1 MHGLPN
7 GARARMVPG
16 KLYEYFG
23 TGRPILGLCPEGDA
37 RDWIQRDP
45 RSRVA
50 DPTDPEAI
58 AGALRDLHAM
68 WRSGALAPSQRAPW
82 TEEFSRA
89 HQAER
94 LLEYL
99 RTIVPLRAA
108 RSAVP
113 AQHAA

>member
-1 MHGLPN
+1 M
-7 GARARMVPG
+7 PG

-37 RDWIQRDP
+37 RDWIRRDP

-50 DPTDPEAI
+50 DPTDPDAI
-58 AGALRDLHAM
+58 AAALRDLHAM
-68 WRSGALAPSQRAPW
+68 WRGGELAPSRRAPW
-82 TEEFSRA
+82 TAEFSRA
-89 HQAER
+89 HQAGR

-99 RTIVPLRAA
+99 HAIVPRPSA
-108 RSAVP
+108 RSAGS

>member
-1 MHGLPN
+1 MHGLAP

-37 RDWIQRDP
+37 RDWIRRDP

-58 AGALRDLHAM
+58 TTALRELHAM
-68 WRSGALAPSQRAPW
+68 WRHGELAASTRASW
-82 TEEFSRA
+82 TEEFTRA
-89 HQAER
+89 AQAER
-94 LLEYL
+94 LVAYL
-99 RTIVPLRAA
+99 RQVVPSGGRIAA
-108 RSAVP
+108 SATC
-113 AQHAA
+113 AA